1 MEKRSYTEDLNI
13 DKDSLEIEWEKQ
25 PRLFIYWA
33 EREVDAQEERD
44 KAQRNMSVIKAEM
57 DAKVR
62 KDPEKYGI
70 DNGIKEAAVSSA
82 IVNSK
87 EYKEAELKF
96 IEATKNA
103 RLLSASVVAFDHKKR
118 ALTKLTD
125 LWISG
130 YYGSG
135 GVPKEMKESINKKV
149 DEKVRSR
156 LKNNPR
162 LQRRKD

>member
-62 KDPEKYGI
+62 KDPEKYGEPLS
-70 DNGIKEAAVSSA
+70 G
-82 IVNSK
+82 
-87 EYKEAELKF
+87 ELK
-96 IEATKNA
+96 
-103 RLLSASVVAFDHKKR
+103 
-118 ALTKLTD
+118 
-125 LWISG
+125 G
-130 YYGSG
+130 YYKLKISMFRTIYRID
-135 GVPKEMKESINKKV
+135 KDKV
-149 DEKVRSR
+149 LVFVIKIGFRRNNEAYLQALSR
-156 LKNNPR
+156 LHS
-162 LQRRKD
+162 LGLL